1 MIGIFTAAGVVLAA
15 MVGAVLHELAHA
27 LVAKARGC
35 ETQIDWVQMTTE
47 FQHPT
52 RELETWEVRVISLAP
67 QSIGVATL
75 GVALFA
81 GWWQSVSL
89 PIAGTLWISFALMG
103 SVEDYSVA
111 ASRGGTAGIW
121 SLLGVAD
128 KSESERQRHKDLLL
142 GLGLL
147 SAAAVGL
154 PLTPMGASW
163 YSWIAV
169 AFAGTAL
176 VAWATRH
183 EVAQPSRS

>member
-1 MIGIFTAAGVVLAA
+1 MIGIFTAAGVLVAA
-15 MVGAVLHELAHA
+15 IVGAVLHELAHA
-27 LVAKARGC
+27 TVARAQGC
-35 ETQIDWVQMTTE
+35 ETDINWVQMTTE
-47 FQHPT
+47 FQHP
-52 RELETWEVRVISLAP
+52 RRDLETWEVRAISLAP
-67 QSIGVATL
+67 QSIG
-75 GVALFA
+75 ALA
-81 GWWQSVSL
+81 LVTVLLTGWWQYFSL
-89 PIAGTLWISFALMG
+89 PIGGTLWVSFALMG

-121 SLLGVAD
+121 GLLGLAD

-154 PLTPMGASW
+154 PFTPIGASW
-163 YSWIAV
+163 YYWIAV

-183 EVAQPSRS
+183 EVAQPSR

>member
-1 MIGIFTAAGVVLAA
+1 MIGIFTAAGVLVAA
-15 MVGAVLHELAHA
+15 IVGAVLHELAHA
-27 LVAKARGC
+27 AVARARGC
-35 ETQIDWVQMTTE
+35 ETNINWLQMTTE
-47 FQHPT
+47 FQHPS
-52 RELETWEVRVISLAP
+52 RDLRTWEVRGISLAP
-67 QSIGVATL
+67 QGIGVMALATVL
-75 GVALFA
+75 AT
-81 GWWQSVSL
+81 GWWQYISL
-89 PIAGTLWISFALMG
+89 PIAGTLWVSFALMG

-111 ASRGGTAGIW
+111 ASRGGIAGIW
-121 SLLGVAD
+121 AMLGLAN

-183 EVAQPSRS
+183 EVAQPSR